1 MKKLIVSMLI
11 ILLVSFSSSL
21 SIKAESN
28 SSVTVP
34 YYTYTADSNKK
45 LIPTVD
51 AYVPMNQIVKINDE
65 ELPQLEHIYVDEND
79 YLYISDSRNRKVYVL
94 DESFNY
100 VTEITHQ
107 KLTFPV
113 SSFVTTTQIY
123 VVDQRSST
131 ILIFDKEELLINNT
145 VQLNKE
151 ILPPDSP
158 IFKEGY
164 IYRPKNIAV
173 DPRGSIYVQGVGSY
187 NGLMMLDEDGQFM
200 TFFAG
205 NPLRVPLVDQLRSM
219 FLTDVQKNKMEKIF
233 EDVPTDLAR
242 DQKGFIYTVTQS
254 LPSNPVKK
262 FNVAGKNFLQNGMIG
277 SVGMLSIWIG
287 QHNNIVTVDI
297 NGNIYEYDQNGNLLF
312 LFGGM
317 DFSGSRTGLLITPSS
332 VATNSRDEII
342 VLDKGGKFI
351 QVYQPTIFTKTVHT
365 ALMHYQRGEYIE
377 STESWQKI
385 LEYNAMFDYAH
396 RGLGDAY
403 MLANEYQLAYEEYN
417 FAKDYEGISNAF
429 WGVRQEWLQENLNT
443 VFTILVI
450 ILMLYILYRIYDNRL
465 RLSET
470 FLKGINFVRRK
481 VFIIDELLFI
491 FEFLRHPLD
500 GYYQIKTKNRVS
512 TTTATIIY
520 VLLIGIFVAH
530 YQLTNQIFVPKTNT
544 NFIYEIFII
553 IGAFALWTASSYLI
567 CSINEGEGSIK
578 NVYQA
583 TAYALTPILI
593 VMPLVIALSNVLTYQ
608 EQVFYTF
615 GQTFMIIWVI
625 FQMFFMIKDIH
636 NYEVKETIIVTLK
649 SFFTMLII
657 GLFIY
662 IVTSLFG
669 QFTDVIREMITE
681 VINR

>member
-1 MKKLIVSMLI
+1 
-11 ILLVSFSSSL
+11 
-21 SIKAESN
+21 
-28 SSVTVP
+28 
-34 YYTYTADSNKK
+34 
-45 LIPTVD
+45 
-51 AYVPMNQIVKINDE
+51 
-65 ELPQLEHIYVDEND
+65 
-79 YLYISDSRNRKVYVL
+79 
-94 DESFNY
+94 
-100 VTEITHQ
+100 
-107 KLTFPV
+107 
-113 SSFVTTTQIY
+113 
-123 VVDQRSST
+123 
-131 ILIFDKEELLINNT
+131 
-145 VQLNKE
+145 
-151 ILPPDSP
+151 
-158 IFKEGY
+158 
-164 IYRPKNIAV
+164 
-173 DPRGSIYVQGVGSY
+173 
-187 NGLMMLDEDGQFM
+187 
-200 TFFAG
+200 
-205 NPLRVPLVDQLRSM
+205 
-219 FLTDVQKNKMEKIF
+219 
-233 EDVPTDLAR
+233 
-242 DQKGFIYTVTQS
+242 
-254 LPSNPVKK
+254 
-262 FNVAGKNFLQNGMIG
+262 
-277 SVGMLSIWIG
+277 
-287 QHNNIVTVDI
+287 
-297 NGNIYEYDQNGNLLF
+297 
-312 LFGGM
+312 
-317 DFSGSRTGLLITPSS
+317 
-332 VATNSRDEII
+332 
-342 VLDKGGKFI
+342 
-351 QVYQPTIFTKTVHT
+351 
-365 ALMHYQRGEYIE
+365 
-377 STESWQKI
+377 
-385 LEYNAMFDYAH
+385 
-396 RGLGDAY
+396 

-443 VFTILVI
+443 VFTIIVI
-450 ILMLYILYRIYDNRL
+450 ILILYILYRIYDNKL